1 MEEGNSL
8 LQRMRNLFAENE
20 DQEQLAEEM
29 ADKIEEA
36 YHRGIIGKR
45 EMQMIG
51 NVFVYMDTDAKDVMT
66 HRKNI
71 VALDEEMTLSEA
83 MPFFVEENYSR
94 FPVYKEDIDEIVG
107 TVHLRDAMK
116 YYLKESCRNLPVKEI
131 EGLIRPVRFIPE
143 TKSIDKIFH
152 QMLSEKTLMMI
163 VVDEYG
169 QTAGIVTMEDI
180 VEEIVGNIQDEYDEE
195 EEMIVKVAEGTY
207 IVDGLTQLEDIEDL
221 LGIDFEEED
230 YDTINGYL
238 IECLDRIPSEEEK
251 CTIRFEGYIF
261 TILSVD
267 NNTIRKVKI
276 EKAKQETE

>member
-8 LQRMRNLFAENE
+8 LQRMRNLFADSE
-20 DQEQLAEEM
+20 DQEQIAEEM

-36 YHRGIIGKR
+36 YHRGVIGKR

-71 VALDEEMTLSEA
+71 VALDGNTILSEA
-83 MPFFVEENYSR
+83 MQFFVEENYSR
-94 FPVYKEDIDEIVG
+94 FPVYGEDIDEIVG
-107 TVHLRDAMK
+107 IVHLRDAIK
-116 YYLKESCRNLPVKEI
+116 YYLNEEKRGILVKEL

-143 TKSIDKIFH
+143 TKSIDKVFQ
-152 QMLSEKTLMMI
+152 QMLSEKSLMMI

-180 VEEIVGNIQDEYDEE
+180 VGNIQDEYDEE
-195 EEMIVKVAEGTY
+195 DEMIVKQADGTY

-221 LGIDFEEED
+221 LGVDFEEED

-261 TILSVD
+261 TVLSVD
-267 NNTIRKVKI
+267 NNTIRKIKI
-276 EKAKQETE
+276 ERAKQETE